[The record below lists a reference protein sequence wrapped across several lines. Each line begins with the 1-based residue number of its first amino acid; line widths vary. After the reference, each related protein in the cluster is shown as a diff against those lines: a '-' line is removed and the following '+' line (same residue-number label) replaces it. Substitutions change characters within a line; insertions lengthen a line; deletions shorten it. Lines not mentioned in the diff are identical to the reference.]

1 MRGGIMSNKISLAG
15 DLGSGKSTVAS
26 YLINALGAEYYSTG
40 RIVRSIAEKMGMD
53 INEFNKYMETHPEID
68 TEIDDGLRALSSDE
82 RALVIDSRMAW
93 NFVEDTFRVYMT
105 VDIDVSAM
113 RIMYAKRQDERSG
126 TASEMADGIRARR
139 KSERLRYL
147 TQYGVDIMDF
157 SNYDL
162 VIDTTVASPEEVA
175 EAILTA
181 YRDWCSDKSKRLCLL
196 SPERLR
202 YPDDEADTA
211 LVAEYSDKLD
221 LGEAPPISEAYYDDG
236 AFYLVSGV
244 ESALAYSFSMH
255 NFIPVSLVSERPSG
269 VEFIE
274 MKNSL

>member
-1 MRGGIMSNKISLAG
+1 MSNKISLAG
-15 DLGSGKSTVAS
+15 DLGSGKSTVS
-26 YLINALGAEYYSTG
+26 SLLIAALSAEYYSTG

-53 INEFNKYMETHPEID
+53 INEFNKYMESHPEID

-82 RALVIDSRMAW
+82 RTLVIDSRMAW

-105 VDIDVSAM
+105 VDIDVSAL

-126 TASEMADGIRARR
+126 TVAEMADGIRARR

-157 SNYDL
+157 ANYDL
-162 VIDTTVASPEEVA
+162 VVDTTVATPEEVA
-175 EAILTA
+175 EAILSA
-181 YRDWCSDKSKRLCLL
+181 YRVWCTDKSKRLCLL

-202 YPDDEADTA
+202 YPDGEADTA

-221 LGEAPPISEAYYDDG
+221 LDEEIPTPVAYYEDG
-236 AFYLVSGV
+236 VFYLASNV
-244 ESALAYSFSMH
+244 EAALAHSFSMH
-255 NFIPVSLVSERPSG
+255 TFIPVTLVSERPEG
-269 VEFIE
+269 IEFIE

>member
-1 MRGGIMSNKISLAG
+1 MSNKISLAG

-26 YLINALGAEYYSTG
+26 LLITALGAEFYSTG
-40 RIVRSIAEKMGMD
+40 RIVRSIAERMGMD

-82 RALVIDSRMAW
+82 RSLVIDSRMAW

-113 RIMYAKRQDERSG
+113 RIMYAKRSDERSG
-126 TASEMADGIRARR
+126 TVAEMADGIRARR
-139 KSERLRYL
+139 RSERLRYL

-157 SNYDL
+157 ANYDL
-162 VIDTTVASPEEVA
+162 VIDTTAVSAEEVA
-175 EAILTA
+175 EAILSS
-181 YRDWCSDKSKRLCLL
+181 YRDWCEDKTKRLCLL
-196 SPERLR
+196 SPERLL
-202 YPDDEADTA
+202 YPDDEANTA

-221 LGEAPPISEAYYDDG
+221 LGEAPPTPVAYYEDG
-236 AFYLVSGV
+236 RFYLVANV

-255 NFIPVSLVSERPSG
+255 SFIPLELVSERPEG
-269 VEFIE
+269 IEFIE